1 MIILNL
7 CNKNLQLTQTLYIYI
22 TEKILTTSIKAA
34 EFCTFK

>member
-22 TEKILTTSIKAA
+22 TEKILT
-34 EFCTFK
+34 FYFY